1 MAVLIEV
8 FPVFLVLLMT
18 FVLTE
23 IYRRE
28 TGIDETEDEDSG
40 EVFALFIE
48 KQAKVRG
55 SNFQLKQQRGVVA
68 IEGESPTAPAGP
80 GSWAGVALC

>member
-55 SNFQLKQQRGVVA
+55 SNFQLKQQRGVVE
-68 IEGESPTAPAGP
+68 IEGEPPIAPAGP